1 MKQKK
6 GFTLVELLATIVI
19 LGIITGIS
27 YPALTA
33 YQRSNEKRKYEKYG
47 ESLINAAKLYVDA
60 YEDDLFS
67 INDETKDVTIFY
79 SQLEDK
85 KLIKD
90 INISNLT
97 CNSEETYVEVH
108 KENNKFTYT
117 FHLGCGIKQSEDALT
132 GQRITIMYP

>member
-1 MKQKK
+1 M
-6 GFTLVELLATIVI
+6 
-19 LGIITGIS
+19 
-27 YPALTA
+27 
-33 YQRSNEKRKYEKYG
+33 
-47 ESLINAAKLYVDA
+47 YVDA

-79 SQLEDK
+79 SQLEEK

-90 INISNLT
+90 INMSNLT